1 MKKIL
6 VPIGTHPQSEKTLQY
21 AVDFAQHIGAE
32 IFVMTAFNSP
42 MAAGNL
48 SNVVGKIE
56 KSNQEYLNNIIE
68 LVDQKGISIKTAT
81 YVGSVIEGLEAIDA
95 KLGIDLIIIAPRS
108 TDINED
114 LYLGNTTGSIIKKT
128 DIPTLLVPRECEFTP
143 IKKILTAF
151 KSGIVTDSSI
161 LKPLL
166 LIKAAFEA
174 NVNLLLVK
182 TPNYTQEDL
191 VVAPSLMDVSKKI
204 SITEN
209 QTTYMGVLEHFQGKK
224 PDLLCVFRRKRG
236 FFEKL
241 WKKNTISKSEF
252 WVKIPVLVLPS
263 KKNE

>member
-6 VPIGTHPQSEKTLQY
+6 VPIGTQPQSEKTLQY
-21 AVDFAQHIGAE
+21 AVDFAQHIEAE
-32 IFVMTAFNSP
+32 LFVMTAFNSP

-48 SNVVGKIE
+48 SNVVDKIE
-56 KSNQEYLNNIIE
+56 KSNQDYLNNIIS
-68 LVDQKGISIKTAT
+68 LVDQKAVSIKTVT
-81 YVGSVIEGLEAIDA
+81 YVGNVIEGLAAINA
-95 KLGIDLIIIAPRS
+95 KLGIDLLIIAPRS
-108 TDINED
+108 TDINDD

-128 DIPTLLVPRECEFTP
+128 DIPTLLVPREYEFTP
-143 IKKILTAF
+143 IKNILTAF
-151 KSGIVTDSSI
+151 KSGIVPNPSI

-166 LIKAAFEA
+166 IIKSAFDA
-174 NVNLLLVK
+174 KVNLLLVK

-191 VVAPSLMDVSKKI
+191 VVDSSLMDVSKKI

-241 WKKNTISKSEF
+241 WKKNTIAKSEF
-252 WVKIPVLVLPS
+252 WLKIPVLVLPS